1 MKPELQ
7 FSKFRKIKLPN
18 GIIGSEDYKK
28 KLNLP
33 NLNKNLEHNKIFKPQ
48 YDLDSNPSQNYV
60 MITIQN
66 LDEITGNFWV
76 YSNGTVCTNIG
87 LKDDIII
94 SLLDFFYKLY
104 GRESLEN

>member
-1 MKPELQ
+1 MKPEIQ
-7 FSKFRKIKLPN
+7 FSKFRKLKLPN
-18 GIIGSEDYKK
+18 ALQGSGDYPKK
-28 KLNLP
+28 ISLHKLQ
-33 NLNKNLEHNKIFKPQ
+33 KNLQHNLLFNAK
-48 YDLDSNPSQNYV
+48 YDLDSNPSQNFV
-60 MITIQN
+60 MITVQN
-66 LDEITGNFWV
+66 LEEITGNFWI

>member
-18 GIIGSEDYKK
+18 GLIGSEDYPKKISLPLLQK
-28 KLNLP
+28 KLAHNL
-33 NLNKNLEHNKIFKPQ
+33 LFLAR
-48 YDLDSNPSQNYV
+48 YDLDSNPSQNFV
-60 MITIQN
+60 MITVQN
-66 LDEITGNFWV
+66 LEEIQGTFWV